1 MILKIKVP
9 TDRFW
14 LPSTPN
20 IFLTISPLN
29 HKMSLAQQ
37 ILDQELGGETPL
49 ILGYIEI
56 GVTCLSSGIL
66 SDKSLN

>member
-1 MILKIKVP
+1 
-9 TDRFW
+9 
-14 LPSTPN
+14 
-20 IFLTISPLN
+20 
-29 HKMSLAQQ
+29 MSLAQQ

-66 SDKSLN
+66 SDKFLN